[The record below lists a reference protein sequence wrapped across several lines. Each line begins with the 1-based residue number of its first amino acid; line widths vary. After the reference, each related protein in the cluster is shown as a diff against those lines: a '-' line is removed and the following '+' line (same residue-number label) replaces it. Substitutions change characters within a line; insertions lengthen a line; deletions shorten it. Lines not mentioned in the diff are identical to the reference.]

1 MKINRNNNEKR
12 AKNDGEEMTNLLV
25 GYARLSKA
33 GKAVKIAINTHA
45 IGDCHAYMTTDGQS
59 YIPLVISLP
68 ALRKVMEGERIV
80 TTISQLTY
88 D

>member
-1 MKINRNNNEKR
+1 MKINRNNNDKSARNNEY
-12 AKNDGEEMTNLLV
+12 EMTNLLV

-68 ALRKVMEGERIV
+68 ALRKVIEGDRSV